1 MKNIKIL
8 VSQLVVM
15 TLFAGLS
22 ACSDFLDIKP
32 DGKMKIPQT
41 LDDVES
47 LLNDYATLNTMYSPK
62 MLTASDEYSLALNI
76 YESITI
82 DERNGFIWSDDPLIP
97 ATHWMNSYK
106 VVYVSNQVLD
116 VLANVDQKSV
126 DTHRYSELKGI
137 ALFLRAFAQHQILS
151 THTLPYEKGKAPV
164 TLGIPLRTS
173 PSLDVVSERA
183 NLQTSVDQIASDY
196 RGAAAS
202 LGPVALSKGKPNKA
216 AAYGGLARLYL
227 ELSDYEKAYVYADS
241 SLILSQDLMDFNGMS
256 STPRYPVPRFN
267 EEVLFPAICAYSMPI
282 TNLYA
287 LIDTNLYNEYAA
299 NDLRK
304 KFFFTETKQG
314 ANKVVRFKGS
324 YDNAATAGFIGITAS
339 EMYLIRSEAA
349 ARLAKLNQANQDIN
363 TLRQHRIDK
372 GSFTPVLI
380 TDPEEL
386 LDFILLER
394 RKELVMRGLRWT
406 DLKRLNLEPKRA
418 IDVKREIGTES
429 YLLKANSLKYAQI
442 IPQVVIDESKV
453 VQNKR

>member
-1 MKNIKIL
+1 MNNTTHIIFKTVIL
-8 VSQLVVM
+8 SLLIGMVSC
-15 TLFAGLS
+15 A
-22 ACSDFLDIKP
+22 DFLDVKP

-41 LDDVES
+41 LEDAEA
-47 LLNDYATLNTMYSPK
+47 LLNDYATLNTMYSPS
-62 MLTASDEYSLALNI
+62 MLTASDEYALSLDI

-82 DERNGFIWSDDPLIP
+82 DERAAYKWADDPVIS
-97 ATHWMNSYK
+97 ATHWMNAYK
-106 VVYVSNQVLD
+106 VVYISNQVLE
-116 VLANVDQKSV
+116 VLADIDEKSV
-126 DTHRYSELKGI
+126 DTNRHRELKGI
-137 ALFLRAFAQHQILS
+137 ALFLRAFAHHQILS
-151 THTLPYEKGKAPV
+151 AHTLPYQRSSASNLMGV
-164 TLGIPLRTS
+164 PLRLS

-183 NLQTSVDQIASDY
+183 SLQTSVDQIVADY
-196 RGAAAS
+196 HSAATA
-202 LGPVALSKGKPNKA
+202 LGTVALSKGKPNKA

-227 ELSDYEKAYVYADS
+227 ELSDYERAYVYADS
-241 SLILSQDLMDFNGMS
+241 SLILSPDLMDFNGMS
-256 STPRYPVPRFN
+256 STPRYPIPRFN
-267 EEVLFPAICAYSMPI
+267 EEVLFSAIAGYSMPI

-287 LIDTNLYNEYAA
+287 LIDTNLYNEYAV

-304 KFFFTETKQG
+304 KFFFTELKQAG
-314 ANKVVRFKGS
+314 KKVIRFRGS
-324 YDNAATAGFIGITAS
+324 FDNASTAGFIGVTTS
-339 EMYLIRSEAA
+339 EMYLARAETA
-349 ARLAKLNQANQDIN
+349 ARLEKVGQAIQDIN
-363 TLRQHRIDK
+363 TLRQHRMNK

-418 IDVKREIGTES
+418 IDIKREIGTES